1 MVSPVSPLIDY
12 NAETGAE
19 SDARRD
25 LQEPRMPTVDPRI
38 DAYIARSAEFA
49 QPLLVHVREAVH
61 AACPEVEETLKW
73 GMPSFT
79 WRGKILCGMA
89 AFKQHMTLWF
99 WEGRSLVG
107 DGKEGEAMG
116 QFGRITKK
124 SELPGKRELAGYV
137 KQAMARVETKAAQPP
152 KKKAPPKAELPV
164 PDDLT
169 AALRR
174 NAKARATFEGFAPGY
189 RRDYIEWIVE
199 AKREDT
205 RQRRVAQTV
214 EWLAEGKS
222 RNWKYMK

>member
-1 MVSPVSPLIDY
+1 
-12 NAETGAE
+12 
-19 SDARRD
+19 
-25 LQEPRMPTVDPRI
+25 MPTVDPRV
-38 DAYIARSAEFA
+38 DAYIAKSAEFSR
-49 QPLLVHVREAVH
+49 PLLAQVREAVH

-99 WEGRSLVG
+99 WNGEAIVGG
-107 DGKEGEAMG
+107 DGKGEAMG

-124 SELPGKRELAGYV
+124 SDLPGKRELGGYV
-137 KQAMARVETKAAQPP
+137 KQAMALAENGVRRAPA
-152 KKKAPPKAELPV
+152 KKPAPKAEPEA
-164 PDDLT
+164 PDDLV

-174 NAKARATFEGFAPGY
+174 NAKARATFDGFAPGY

-205 RQRRVAQTV
+205 RARRLAQTV
-214 EWLAEGKS
+214 EWLAEGKP